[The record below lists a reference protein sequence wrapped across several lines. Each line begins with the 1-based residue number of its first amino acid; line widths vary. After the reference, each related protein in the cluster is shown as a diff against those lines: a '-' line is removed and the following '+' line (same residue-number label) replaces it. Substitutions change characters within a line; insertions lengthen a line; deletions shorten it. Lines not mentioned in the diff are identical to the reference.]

1 LIRRVDHIHTFH
13 GQINAG
19 AGFAAVADRPDEIY
33 MVLLRKIISGGQ
45 TGADRAGLDFAIEV
59 GVEHGGAVP
68 RGRMA
73 EDGPIAQRYRITELS
88 SDSYEVRTRQNV
100 WDSDGTAIFTLAPAI
115 SGGTKLTLDYASEIR
130 KPFLHI
136 HNGNVRNDLNTLMR
150 AAERLRSFI
159 ESNNI
164 EILNVAGSRE
174 SGEPGIY
181 TFTLDLLRALW
192 KTEVKARSRCTRG
205 KAE

>member
-1 LIRRVDHIHTFH
+1 L
-13 GQINAG
+13 
-19 AGFAAVADRPDEIY
+19 
-33 MVLLRKIISGGQ
+33 VLVLKCLKILRKIISGGQ

-73 EDGPIAQRYRITELS
+73 EDGPITQRYRLTELS

-100 WDSDGTAIFTLAPAI
+100 WDSDGTAIFTLGPAI

-136 HNGNVRNDLNTLMR
+136 HDGNVRNDLNTLIR
-150 AAERLRSFI
+150 AAERLRNFI
-159 ESNNI
+159 DSNNI

-181 TFTLDLLRALW
+181 AFTQDLLRALW
-192 KTEVKARSRCTRG
+192 KT
-205 KAE
+205 